1 MSIFDTKFKPSPITF
16 GNSSS
21 SKPTTKSST
30 DWMGLG
36 LAGVQ
41 TIGGI
46 FSSSETKKGLQ
57 AQADALIAQGKSQ
70 EEVARIMLEAEKL
83 KLEQIKAGAGIG
95 TQTGGSKTLYIALA
109 IGGVVILGAVIFAV
123 TRKK

>member
-1 MSIFDTKFKPSPITF
+1 MSVFNTKFTPSPIKF

-46 FSSSETKKGLQ
+46 FSSSQNKKGLQ
-57 AQADALIAQGKSQ
+57 AQADALIKQGKSN
-70 EEVARIMLEAEKL
+70 EEVARIMLEAERI
-83 KLEQIKAGAGIG
+83 KLEQIKAGAG
-95 TQTGGSKTLYIALA
+95 TKTGGSKTLYIGLA
-109 IGGVVILGAVIFAV
+109 VGGVVILGAVIFAV